1 MTNYLKGLCLV
12 AALFVSF
19 GSDAQQM
26 QPRSPKDRAERQA
39 GWMNKNLALTEEQN
53 KEVYDILLKYATQ
66 ADETRSAARGPE
78 KRAERQGIQKDREA
92 DLKAVLTGEQFQKY
106 QAHEQEM
113 KEKMIERRQ
122 MRMEGN

>member
-1 MTNYLKGLCLV
+1 M